1 MTRGALPALLL
12 CLAVAAAASDMT
24 SGGGNGSL
32 IRSNVDAGGNRGTSA
47 NGSLTG
53 ALGDAAIDARKTS
66 ASGALSP
73 GGPSVWFYPGPV
85 TDLAKLDDESE
96 SSGTL
101 KWTTTGADGSLGTL
115 PAGSAYLIRVASYT
129 APDSFDLPYALSIA
143 TSANPPGTVVF
154 TGATGLIPNTTYFAQ
169 LWTRDADGGVSFT
182 SNRSTFTTLALAPT
196 APANPFFT
204 VLFDSAAIR
213 WFPTG
218 LNPPDASSKTCEGYL
233 LELSSTNFGVLLP
246 REAVFPSSAT
256 DNPELSTLTVSGLEL
271 SNTYYMRVA
280 SLNHVGRTNYTDLG
294 KLVLQLEGSTG
305 LLSLGPV
312 DVNVY
317 SSTVATT
324 GYVVRNAGNL
334 PVTLRL
340 WASTATLPS
349 SDWTIGT
356 SVDIE
361 TITVQG
367 LFNSASPPHTSF
379 ASFVTGSTETATSS
393 VYAGDQTGVAIPP
406 GASRTFWV
414 RLQTPSS
421 TASTA
426 AEQVR
431 LEFRPVYP

>member
-1 MTRGALPALLL
+1 MTRGALAALLL
-12 CLAVAAAASDMT
+12 CLAFGAAASDMT

-32 IRSNVDAGGNRGTSA
+32 LRSNVDAGGNRSTSA

-66 ASGALSP
+66 TNGVLSP
-73 GGPSVWFYPGPV
+73 GGPSVWFYPG
-85 TDLAKLDDESE
+85 TITTLTKLDDESE

-101 KWTTTGADGSLGTL
+101 KWTTVGTDGSLGTL

-129 APDSFDLPYALSIA
+129 APDTFDLPYVVSIA
-143 TSANPPGTVVF
+143 TSANAPGTVVF
-154 TGATGLIPNTTYFAQ
+154 TGETGLIPNTTYFAQ

-196 APANPFFT
+196 APSNPFFT
-204 VLFDSAAIR
+204 VLYDSAAIR

-256 DNPELSTLTVSGLEL
+256 DSPAMSTLTVTGLEL

-280 SLNHVGRTNYTDLG
+280 SLNHVGRRNYADLG
-294 KLVLQLEGSTG
+294 KLILRLEGSTG
-305 LLSLGPV
+305 LLQLGPV
-312 DVNVY
+312 NVNLLQ
-317 SSTVATT
+317 STVATA
-324 GYVVRNAGNL
+324 GYVVRNAGNM

-356 SVDIE
+356 SVDVE
-361 TITVQG
+361 TITIQG
-367 LFNSASPPHTSF
+367 LFNSASPPHSSF
-379 ASFVTGSTETATSS
+379 SSFVTGSTTTATAS
-393 VYAGDQTGVAIPP
+393 VYAGNQTGVAIPP

-421 TASTA
+421 TASSS